1 MALPWA
7 KMVGEVLI
15 EARLTA
21 KRVSSTAT
29 HRRRSSL
36 LCAVSVVL
44 IVWCCGVAD
53 KLLGLSLSASS
64 PS

>member
-36 LCAVSVVL
+36 LCAGSGDRLVL
-44 IVWCCGVAD
+44 WSG
-53 KLLGLSLSASS
+53 G
-64 PS
+64 